1 MTEETYFF
9 KLSKYAEPLLK
20 YYEENPRAIMPR
32 SRYNE
37 IISFIRQLRDQSVS
51 RTTLDWGIP
60 LRR

>member
-20 YYEENPRAIMPR
+20 YYEENEAMPR

-37 IISFIRQLRDQSVS
+37 IISFIKSGLRDQSVAYD
-51 RTTLDWGIP
+51 T
-60 LRR
+60 